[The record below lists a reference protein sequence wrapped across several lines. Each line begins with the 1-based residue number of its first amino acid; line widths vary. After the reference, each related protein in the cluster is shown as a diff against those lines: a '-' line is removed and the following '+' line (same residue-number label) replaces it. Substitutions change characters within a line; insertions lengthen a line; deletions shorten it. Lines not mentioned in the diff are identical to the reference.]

1 MCIFRLRLARKL
13 ASINARQDHLHCFLT
28 ENVVVEVFK
37 SSMMPNDAVD
47 ENPIFVFSE
56 GNAVAL
62 CTFHDLL
69 EEFG

>member
-1 MCIFRLRLARKL
+1 
-13 ASINARQDHLHCFLT
+13 
-28 ENVVVEVFK
+28 
-37 SSMMPNDAVD
+37 MPNDAVD

-56 GNAVAL
+56 GNAAAL